1 MKLVINGY
9 NLRGNPVG
17 IANVAINFL
26 NSLKDSNDIQIIL
39 LVTPFINESI
49 MNRID
54 KKKNLTIKALQ
65 QKNAIIWIL
74 YTLRKE
80 INRLKPDYLWSP
92 SPLLPYGIK
101 KNTKKIITNNDFVS
115 KDFKKT
121 MTFKGRL
128 ITWLL
133 EKHTIR
139 NADFLWCISNY
150 TKSKLEEYYPI
161 RKCKKTFVGCAP
173 DRKIRRIE

>member
-1 MKLVINGY
+1 
-9 NLRGNPVG
+9 
-17 IANVAINFL
+17 
-26 NSLKDSNDIQIIL
+26 
-39 LVTPFINESI
+39 
-49 MNRID
+49 
-54 KKKNLTIKALQ
+54 
-65 QKNAIIWIL
+65 
-74 YTLRKE
+74 
-80 INRLKPDYLWSP
+80 
-92 SPLLPYGIK
+92 
-101 KNTKKIITNNDFVS
+101 
-115 KDFKKT
+115 